1 MQNYIAIIFAAFLI
15 TGFGS
20 LGLTSNILTVAALP
34 LDFLDKTYVFGPIA
48 GVAEDKNGTISWV
61 LAGVWRSS
69 LPSSNDTSGNDTGAS
84 FNAAI
89 EMVRPDGSGRHTHTI
104 TDFTL
109 LNSSSQTDTNST
121 FYNGT
126 STVSLKDGP
135 ALDIPTSIKFS
146 NNNILTIWMDPKSIE
161 AHFGELPSIFG
172 IVESPEFDLSIYD
185 QVSMTNGTNHSTLAH

>member
-1 MQNYIAIIFAAFLI
+1 MQNYIVIIFAAFLI

-20 LGLTSNILTVAALP
+20 LGLKSNIVTVNALP
-34 LDFLDKTYVFGPIA
+34 FDFLDKTYVFGPIT
-48 GVAEDKNGTISWV
+48 GVAEEKNGTISWV

-69 LPSSNDTSGNDTGAS
+69 LPSSNDTSSNDTGAS

-109 LNSSSQTDTNST
+109 LNSSSQTGANST
-121 FYNGT
+121 YYNGT

-146 NNNILTIWMDPKSIE
+146 NNNILTIWMDPESVDH
-161 AHFGELPSIFG
+161 HFGESPSIFG
-172 IVESPEFDLSIYD
+172 IVASPDFDKSIQD
-185 QVSMTNGTNHSTLAH
+185 QISMTNGTNYNALAH